1 MNPKNKTIKIVKVR
15 KQVRKMYIQKATLCK
30 KSTKQTKNYKEK
42 KETKKK
48 KKQGRKLITNEER
61 TKERRERI
69 TRCESPRSRPVEIN

>member
-15 KQVRKMYIQKATLCK
+15 KQVRKMYTQKATLCK

-48 KKQGRKLITNEER
+48 KKTRKKINYKRGENKG
-61 TKERRERI
+61 TKGE
-69 TRCESPRSRPVEIN
+69 NH